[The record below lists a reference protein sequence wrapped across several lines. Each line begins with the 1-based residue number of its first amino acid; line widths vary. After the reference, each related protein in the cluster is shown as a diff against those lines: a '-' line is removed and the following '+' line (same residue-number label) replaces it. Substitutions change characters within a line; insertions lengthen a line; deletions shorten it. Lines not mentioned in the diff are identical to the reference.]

1 MVQLSGL
8 TFKLHFFQLVIE
20 GKIYSRER
28 EKKKRR
34 AILKIFCIFLILI
47 LNFLNLLIPLVLFPC
62 HPLPLPLLF
71 FSLLN
76 YTFIIFKTPRLA
88 SISFF
93 HFLMIT
99 NSVHIAFSKMIPSDY
114 SFFPVSMWGQ
124 WTKAFCSHV
133 TIRTKPIK
141 SYPRSNHPLTND
153 VICLS

>member
-1 MVQLSGL
+1 MVHLSGL

-20 GKIYSRER
+20 GKIYSRE
-28 EKKKRR
+28 KKR
-34 AILKIFCIFLILI
+34 AILKNFFSIFLILI
-47 LNFLNLLIPLVLFPC
+47 LSFLNLLISPVLFLC
-62 HPLPLPLLF
+62 HPLPLPLFFF